1 MGRYK
6 AYRERPSRRHD
17 DEQTSNDQIEHRW
30 PLQATHSPDRAS
42 DVVDVVVKWFNADKG
57 FGFVAVTNG
66 PDAFL
71 HIRQLEAAG
80 HSSVPE
86 GARLKVRLGEGQKG
100 TEVTAV
106 LDVDVAAAQSWNLS
120 DRPSIL
126 TSTRQAGGDSPD
138 IKECLGTVR
147 MYKTDKGFGF
157 IGLDNG
163 GKDAFVH
170 ASTVEKSGLSA
181 LKEGERVRVKLA
193 HGQKGL
199 EVRSINILD
208 RS

>member
-6 AYRERPSRRHD
+6 AYRERPSRRTTN
-17 DEQTSNDQIEHRW
+17 DEAEHRW
-30 PLQATHSPDRAS
+30 PLDATPISDRVS

-57 FGFVAVTNG
+57 FGFVAATNG
-66 PDAFL
+66 SDAFL

-80 HSSVPE
+80 HSSVTE
-86 GARLKVRLGEGQKG
+86 GARLRVRLAEGQKG

-106 LDVDVAAAQSWNLS
+106 LDVDVAARQSGNLS
-120 DRPSIL
+120 DRRS
-126 TSTRQAGGDSPD
+126 TSTFTRQEPNESLDGQ
-138 IKECLGTVR
+138 ECLGTVR
-147 MYKTDKGFGF
+147 MYQTDRGFGF

-170 ASTVEKSGLSA
+170 ASTLEQSGLSA
-181 LKEGERVRVKLA
+181 LKEGERVQVKLA

>member
-6 AYRERPSRRHD
+6 DYRERPSRGYD
-17 DEQTSNDQIEHRW
+17 DDRMSNDPKEHQW
-30 PLQATHSPDRAS
+30 PLQATPSPAGAS
-42 DVVDVVVKWFNADKG
+42 DAVDAVVKWFNAEKG
-57 FGFVAVTNG
+57 FGFVAATNG
-66 PDAFL
+66 SDAFL

-100 TEVTAV
+100 LEVTAV
-106 LDVDVAAAQSWNLS
+106 LGVDATAVQSQSLS
-120 DRPSIL
+120 DRRSPS
-126 TSTRQAGGDSPD
+126 TFSRQGRGESPD
-138 IKECLGTVR
+138 GQECLGTVR

-157 IGLDNG
+157 IGLDDG

-170 ASTVEKSGLSA
+170 ASTLEQSGLSA

-193 HGQKGL
+193 QGQKGL
-199 EVRSINILD
+199 EVRSISILA
-208 RS
+208 